1 MDEQNGAKWKD
12 EGLDCLVL
20 DEFLIPNPKNSINI
34 SETNVN
40 SESVKNEQETVPKP
54 DQVIFLEPNI
64 LSSAIYPNRILSL
77 FALLVINSMVEFLA
91 FRMETAQ
98 RVKKTKTKGVIR
110 NVLHQ

>member
-1 MDEQNGAKWKD
+1 MGEQNGAKWKD

-40 SESVKNEQETVPKP
+40 SESVKNEEETVSKP

-64 LSSAIYPNRILSL
+64 LSSAIYLLSL

>member
-1 MDEQNGAKWKD
+1 MGEQNGAKWKD

-40 SESVKNEQETVPKP
+40 SESVKNEEETVPKP

-64 LSSAIYPNRILSL
+64 LSSAIYPNI